1 MKNTSAA
8 NISRETAIHLPA
20 SPLSKTESMI
30 WCSVFS
36 VASFLIVIGNF
47 FTIILFKSNKRFR
60 KRSLLFVINMAFA
73 DLILGTL
80 ALPMSIYITI
90 SMKNYQHWMGNVDS
104 LWTVPYFS
112 ITTYTFSLMV
122 SLNFAVFNIVREVL
136 RHILAIQT
144 PDNNSSNLQHF
155 YFYGVVTQSAV
166 WHQLRLF
173 AVAQEF
179 YQICSVILRYC
190 CSNNYLCF
198 QYRDLEK
205 DQAQTCRLT
214 AAKQRNTK
222 CAFD

>member
-8 NISRETAIHLPA
+8 NITRETVIHLRA

-36 VASFLIVIGNF
+36 VASVLIVIGNL
-47 FTIILFKSNKRFR
+47 FTIIHFKSNKRFR

-112 ITTYTFSLMV
+112 ITTYTLSLMV
-122 SLNFAVFNIVREVL
+122 SLNFAVLISCERFY
-136 RHILAIQT
+136 AI
-144 PDNNSSNLQHF
+144 
-155 YFYGVVTQSAV
+155 Y
-166 WHQLRLF
+166 
-173 AVAQEF
+173 
-179 YQICSVILRYC
+179 
-190 CSNNYLCF
+190 
-198 QYRDLEK
+198 
-205 DQAQTCRLT
+205 
-214 AAKQRNTK
+214 
-222 CAFD
+222 

>member
-1 MKNTSAA
+1 
-8 NISRETAIHLPA
+8 
-20 SPLSKTESMI
+20 
-30 WCSVFS
+30 
-36 VASFLIVIGNF
+36 
-47 FTIILFKSNKRFR
+47 
-60 KRSLLFVINMAFA
+60 MAFA

-166 WHQLRLF
+166 
-173 AVAQEF
+173 
-179 YQICSVILRYC
+179 
-190 CSNNYLCF
+190 
-198 QYRDLEK
+198 
-205 DQAQTCRLT
+205 
-214 AAKQRNTK
+214 
-222 CAFD
+222 

>member
-36 VASFLIVIGNF
+36 VASVLIVIGNF

-104 LWTVPYFS
+104 LWTVPYLC
-112 ITTYTFSLMV
+112 ITIYAFSLMV
-122 SLNFAVFNIVREVL
+122 SLNFAVLISCERIYAIYRPFKHRTITVRTYYIFIFMVWSLSLLFDTSYFYLWSHRNFIGYVRSSYAIVVVIITCAFNI
-136 RHILAIQT
+136 AIWRKIK
-144 PDNNSSNLQHF
+144 H
-155 YFYGVVTQSAV
+155 
-166 WHQLRLF
+166 RR
-173 AVAQEF
+173 VASQ
-179 YQICSVILRYC
+179 Q
-190 CSNNYLCF
+190 
-198 QYRDLEK
+198 
-205 DQAQTCRLT
+205 
-214 AAKQRNTK
+214 
-222 CAFD
+222 

>member
-8 NISRETAIHLPA
+8 NIIRETVIHLRA

-36 VASFLIVIGNF
+36 VASVLFVIGNL
-47 FTIILFKSNKRFR
+47 FTIIPFKSNKRFR

-122 SLNFAVFNIVREVL
+122 SLNFAVLISCERFYAIYWPFKHRTITVRTYNIFIFMVWLLSLLFDTSSVYLRSHRNFIRYVRSSYAIVVVIITCAFNI
-136 RHILAIQT
+136 AIWRKIK
-144 PDNNSSNLQHF
+144 H
-155 YFYGVVTQSAV
+155 
-166 WHQLRLF
+166 RR
-173 AVAQEF
+173 VASQ
-179 YQICSVILRYC
+179 Q
-190 CSNNYLCF
+190 
-198 QYRDLEK
+198 
-205 DQAQTCRLT
+205 
-214 AAKQRNTK
+214 
-222 CAFD
+222 